1 MKKQSQ
7 NIRMAKDPKSSNLV
21 IQKFRNSQSGFTLI
35 ELLVVITI
43 IGILITLV
51 TVAVVPVQRKS
62 RDARRKADVNSFL
75 SGVNLFKADIK
86 IYPNSTFSL
95 GEQGNATDGNMNSN
109 FGLGTDVTAC
119 NNLPESGGDSALF
132 TSTGTDPLIGDLN
145 NATPG
150 ATKISLK
157 PGFISVSHFL
167 ICLRYVDR
175 LLTDPKP
182 MSVNLWDKYQYRVS
196 YDYGDAVVTSRLE
209 NENTDSD
216 AGWLFNQAPTL
227 KRDTDI
233 YPID

>member
-1 MKKQSQ
+1 MEQYTAYRAPFCS
-7 NIRMAKDPKSSNLV
+7 IRLPRIFSSLCRHSRS
-21 IQKFRNSQSGFTLI
+21 RNWKRSLI
-35 ELLVVITI
+35 WT
-43 IGILITLV
+43 
-51 TVAVVPVQRKS
+51 RS
-62 RDARRKADVNSFL
+62 R
-75 SGVNLFKADIK
+75 LF
-86 IYPNSTFSL
+86 
-95 GEQGNATDGNMNSN
+95 GNMNSN

-150 ATKISLK
+150 ATKITLK